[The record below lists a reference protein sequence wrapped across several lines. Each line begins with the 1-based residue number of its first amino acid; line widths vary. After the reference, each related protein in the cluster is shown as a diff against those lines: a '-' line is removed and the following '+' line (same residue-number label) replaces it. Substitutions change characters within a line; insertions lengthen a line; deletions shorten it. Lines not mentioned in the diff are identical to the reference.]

1 MSERIEDL
9 KFIATLAFVVLC
21 GSGLSVV
28 LR

>member
-21 GSGLSVV
+21 GSGFGAV

>member
-9 KFIATLAFVVLC
+9 KFIMTLAVVVLC
-21 GSGLSVV
+21 GSGLGAL

>member
-9 KFIATLAFVVLC
+9 KFVATLAFVVLC
-21 GSGLSVV
+21 GSGLGAV